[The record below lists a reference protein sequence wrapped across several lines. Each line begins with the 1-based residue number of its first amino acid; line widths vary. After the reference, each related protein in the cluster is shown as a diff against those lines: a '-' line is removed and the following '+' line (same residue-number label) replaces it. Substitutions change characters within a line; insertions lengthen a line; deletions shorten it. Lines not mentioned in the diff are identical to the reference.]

1 MYNIVW
7 TNLAILHNYDHDH
20 THHMFDPDHEQILR
34 FQVQNLPRAPKQ
46 HFEENFT
53 IPFVTVITQWYL
65 FSKKNFNKHIGIVL
79 GIFHHP
85 IFHHEK
91 STFLHK
97 NFSSELDLICYL
109 QFWRVSFIRWIFET
123 CCKIMKGFVLVSCF
137 LALYVSVDFR
147 FSPLGP

>member
-1 MYNIVW
+1 MLSF
-7 TNLAILHNYDHDH
+7 TNMIMIILIIGL
-20 THHMFDPDHEQILR
+20 ILIMKNCKV
-34 FQVQNLPRAPKQ
+34 QVQNLPRHPSNASKK
-46 HFEENFT
+46 T
-53 IPFVTVITQWYL
+53 SPFRLSPSSHTQWYT
-65 FSKKNFNKHIGIVL
+65 FSQKIFNQYIKIVL